1 LVRIAQLTDLHL
13 SVADR
18 GRVFGSDVWGNL
30 ERVLGHVRA
39 LGIDHLV
46 LTGDIANS
54 GGRSVYERLL
64 PLLLPFGDRVLMVP
78 GNHDRRAALRAVF
91 GTLWPTA
98 ATRLGFEAELGGCT
112 LLGLDS
118 VHEGRTRGELGADQL
133 QWLGAQLAATT
144 RPVVLFLHHPP
155 VRVRC
160 WFVDRDLLRDR
171 DRLAELLRPRP
182 PLAIFTGHVH
192 QAHEL
197 EFAGAP
203 VFTTPA
209 VAYQYGLRSWVPLPK
224 SLRPALRILDVEN
237 GTVRSDVVQL

>member
-1 LVRIAQLTDLHL
+1 MVRVAQLTDLHL
-13 SVADR
+13 SVAAR

-30 ERVLGHVRA
+30 ERGLDHVQA
-39 LGIDHLV
+39 LGIDRLV

-54 GGRSVYERLL
+54 GDRSVYERLQ
-64 PLLLPFGDRVLMVP
+64 PLLAPFGEQVLLLP

-91 GTLWPTA
+91 PSRWPA
-98 ATRLGFEAELGGCT
+98 SANRLCFEAELGGCT

-118 VHEGRTRGELGADQL
+118 VCEGRTRGELGPDQL
-133 QWLGAQLAATT
+133 QWLAGRITAST

-160 WFVDRDLLRDR
+160 WWLDKDLLRDR
-171 DRLAELLRPRP
+171 EALAGLLRPRP
-182 PLAIFTGHVH
+182 PIAIFTGHVH
-192 QAHEL
+192 QAHQL

-209 VAYQYGLRSWVPLPK
+209 VAYQYDPRSWLPLPQ

-237 GTVRSDVVQL
+237 GRVRSEVVRL

>member
-13 SVADR
+13 SVAER

-30 ERVLGHVRA
+30 ARVLGHVHA

-54 GGRSVYERLL
+54 GGRSVYERLR
-64 PLLLPFGDRVLMVP
+64 PLLSPFGDRVLMVP

-91 GTLWPTA
+91 EPRWPA
-98 ATRLGFEAELGGCT
+98 AASKLGFEAELGGCT

-133 QWLGAQLAATT
+133 QWLGARLAATT

-160 WFVDRDLLRDR
+160 WFLDRDLLRDR
-171 DRLAELLRPRP
+171 DQLAALLRPRP

-197 EFAGAP
+197 QFAGVP
-203 VFTTPA
+203 VFTTPS

-224 SLRPALRILDVEN
+224 SLRPALRILELDGGVLRSEV
-237 GTVRSDVVQL
+237 VRL

>member
-13 SVADR
+13 SVAER

-30 ERVLGHVRA
+30 ARVLGHVQA

-54 GGRSVYERLL
+54 GGRSVYERLR
-64 PLLLPFGDRVLMVP
+64 PLLLPFGDRVLMLP

-91 GTLWPTA
+91 AALWPA
-98 ATRLGFEAELGGCT
+98 AASRLGFEAELGGCT

-118 VHEGRTRGELGADQL
+118 VHEGRTRGELGQQQL
-133 QWLGAQLAATT
+133 QWLAGRLAAST
-144 RPVVLFLHHPP
+144 RPVVLFLHHTP
-155 VRVRC
+155 VRVGC
-160 WFVDRDLLRDR
+160 WFLDKDLLRDR
-171 DRLAELLRPRP
+171 VELAALLRPKP

-197 EFAGAP
+197 EFAGVP
-203 VFTTPA
+203 VFTTPS
-209 VAYQYGLRSWVPLPK
+209 VAYQYAPRSWVPLPR
-224 SLRPALRILDVEN
+224 SWRPALRILELAGGVLRSEV
-237 GTVRSDVVQL
+237 VRL